1 MTIRKTIWLIA
12 LIILPIFSAHAQRF
26 DWVKT
31 FTGPS
36 LNTDDVHRPVSSVTD
51 SDGNIYIIGQFTPG
65 ARIEGI
71 DLLPITG
78 ANRMCVLIAKFTP
91 SGNMAWHKSIY
102 SQYDNCLALDIRKQ
116 GDSSITA
123 LVSFRLP
130 HGGSISNSNKVYYL
144 DTLLTTNDNYLM
156 VTDSIANFTT
166 NAFITFDHD
175 GNLMEQHFLQ
185 MAYIDSTGATLRE
198 SNTGGMPNDN
208 RIITSTVTNEMFNID
223 DEGNIYI
230 CRRAIDTYSWYN
242 SAINDY
248 VDLTVENGGIAQ
260 IRIIVD
266 GQRSLYVTPSYRSDH
281 RNQQILKFSPHF
293 NSLIDAVYVF
303 DSLCIPQELYTDI
316 SVSSF
321 EKGIDDNFYLSLGG
335 WNYPDTMYVSRSD
348 SLRCISNSMTAFDA
362 CMIEYSTD
370 LTATRVVQITCTADS
385 LDIPKAYYFHGTTYD
400 EETNSIYLL
409 GSVQKDPLTIED
421 PDCWI
426 TYREDTLDLNRNLF
440 WLRIDPF
447 DNSLI
452 AYGKARTNNATR
464 IKQTDIIFQQ
474 SNIVVNN
481 NRVFSQVGFQGDIF
495 VRDSSINIGTS
506 EQGIG
511 VMCWDT
517 DGHEIGF
524 IDYNAISPKN
534 KTGRLHL
541 NDSCLY
547 LTGIVASSADLGE
560 LHIDPIGGRDQAYI
574 ACYVDTAFMTPY
586 VYTDTRNEQTIEWH
600 QDLDFSLS
608 NTIITLTAIAS
619 SGLPVSY
626 ICDDTTIAMVDGNT
640 LHLLSDGTTTVTAYQ
655 NGSQYG
661 YYPATP
667 ITKNLTVNT
676 VGIKETPQTNPILYP
691 NPTKEN
697 VFINTDNEQ
706 ISNVYITT
714 SLGQQKEIKL
724 KENTIPMTGLPSGIY
739 YIKVVTTEHIYQ
751 QKIIKL

>member
-1 MTIRKTIWLIA
+1 
-12 LIILPIFSAHAQRF
+12 
-26 DWVKT
+26 
-31 FTGPS
+31 
-36 LNTDDVHRPVSSVTD
+36 
-51 SDGNIYIIGQFTPG
+51 
-65 ARIEGI
+65 
-71 DLLPITG
+71 
-78 ANRMCVLIAKFTP
+78 MCVLIAKFTP

-370 LTATRVVQITCTADS
+370 LTATRVVQITCTADP

-586 VYTDTRNEQTIEWH
+586 VYVAPI
-600 QDLDFSLS
+600 
-608 NTIITLTAIAS
+608 
-619 SGLPVSY
+619 
-626 ICDDTTIAMVDGNT
+626 DTTIID
-640 LHLLSDGTTTVTAYQ
+640 TTTIDTGTVR
-655 NGSQYG
+655 
-661 YYPATP
+661 
-667 ITKNLTVNT
+667 ITV
-676 VGIKETPQTNPILYP
+676 VGDEGAFVAYP
-691 NPTKEN
+691 NPFRQRVTIE
-697 VFINTDNEQ
+697 VQGGEPLASTAWLTDLSGRREEVRLTPIGSGQ
-706 ISNVYITT
+706 YSLDLTSRPQATYLLTLTT
-714 SLGQQKEIKL
+714 ADGKQHTVRLL
-724 KENTIPMTGLPSGIY
+724 KQSDIFGE
-739 YIKVVTTEHIYQ
+739 
-751 QKIIKL
+751 